1 MEDNKPID
9 GAEYISLED
18 AKRLKLPYFEG
29 LAAGYPSPAGDY
41 QHESL
46 DLNEKFVH
54 HPEASYFVRV
64 RGESMI
70 GLGLFDDDI
79 CLTDRS
85 EEITDGNIVVAF
97 VNGGLTVKQI
107 DLSTRDK
114 GYMDLKT
121 GIEHN
126 IRWSA
131 LRWLGIDLGSNIFY
145 THSRADWHD
154 TAIRNQ
160 GWTTNTSATLNIMP
174 LRGMTVQAQYFV
186 TTTQY
191 FPQFTTKTI
200 HYCNVGIRQ
209 QLPKTSLT
217 LSALVTDV
225 FYTRCWDISSDN
237 PVYTLTNTSRNRS
250 RVLWLGLTWNFHS
263 YKPLGG
269 TKKQE
274 EDRSVIR
281 LGE

>member
-70 GLGLFDDDI
+70 GLGLFDGDI
-79 CLTDRS
+79 CLADRS

-114 GYMDLKT
+114 GY
-121 GIEHN
+121 
-126 IRWSA
+126 
-131 LRWLGIDLGSNIFY
+131 LRLMPANPEFTDFVVLASGVVEIAFGLGIIFLVSKWRAIAGALLALFYVAIFPGNINQYVNHIDAFGLN
-145 THSRADWHD
+145 TDNLRL
-154 TAIRNQ
+154 IRLFFQ
-160 GWTTNTSATLNIMP
+160 PVLIFLALWTT
-174 LRGMTVQAQYFV
+174 GGWKYW
-186 TTTQY
+186 
-191 FPQFTTKTI
+191 K
-200 HYCNVGIRQ
+200 
-209 QLPKTSLT
+209 
-217 LSALVTDV
+217 
-225 FYTRCWDISSDN
+225 
-237 PVYTLTNTSRNRS
+237 
-250 RVLWLGLTWNFHS
+250 LWAKGKF
-263 YKPLGG
+263 K
-269 TKKQE
+269 E
-274 EDRSVIR
+274 
-281 LGE
+281 

>member
-70 GLGLFDDDI
+70 GLGLFDGDI
-79 CLTDRS
+79 CLADRS

-107 DLSTRDK
+107 DLSTKDK
-114 GYMDLKT
+114 GYLRLMPAHPDFKPIIIDAFGLNT
-121 GIEHN
+121 DN
-126 IRWSA
+126 LRLIRLFFQPVLIFLA
-131 LRWLGIDLGSNIFY
+131 L
-145 THSRADWHD
+145 
-154 TAIRNQ
+154 
-160 GWTTNTSATLNIMP
+160 WTT
-174 LRGMTVQAQYFV
+174 GGWKYW
-186 TTTQY
+186 
-191 FPQFTTKTI
+191 K
-200 HYCNVGIRQ
+200 
-209 QLPKTSLT
+209 
-217 LSALVTDV
+217 
-225 FYTRCWDISSDN
+225 
-237 PVYTLTNTSRNRS
+237 
-250 RVLWLGLTWNFHS
+250 LWAKGKF
-263 YKPLGG
+263 K
-269 TKKQE
+269 E
-274 EDRSVIR
+274 
-281 LGE
+281 